1 MFALLLPAYLQAQDY
16 DFATYETFD
25 GFAEKHLENLH
36 SDTTYV
42 INFWATWCGP
52 CVKELPYFEEL
63 HTQSTAQVSTSVSE
77 AFAKTVPVKV
87 TLVTI
92 DLPMAYESSLLPF
105 LQKHQLQA
113 EVVGLLDGDA
123 NAWIDRID
131 PSWSGAIPIT
141 LFIKSGKTY
150 FYEKAYHS
158 LEELKA
164 DLP

>member
-1 MFALLLPAYLQAQDY
+1 MKHAYLVVLLVCCPIMTKTVSAQD
-16 DFATYETFD
+16 FHFTTFETFD
-25 GFAEKHLENLH
+25 GFAERHLENLH
-36 SDTTYV
+36 PDTTYV

-63 HTQSTAQVSTSVSE
+63 H
-77 AFAKTVPVKV
+77 AFAKTQPIHV

-105 LQKHQLQA
+105 LQKQNLQA

-131 PSWSGAIPIT
+131 PRWSGAIPIT
-141 LFIKSGKTY
+141 LFLKKGERH

-158 LEELKA
+158 LEELTA

>member
-1 MFALLLPAYLQAQDY
+1 MQIRHFVLFVFLLFASAYAEAQKY
-16 DFATYETFD
+16 DFATYEAFD

-36 SDTTYV
+36 PDTAYV
-42 INFWATWCGP
+42 LNFWATWCGP

-63 HTQSTAQVSTSVSE
+63 H
-77 AFAKTVPVKV
+77 AFAKTAPVKV

-105 LQKHQLQA
+105 LRKQNLQA
-113 EVVGLLDGDA
+113 EVVGLRDGDA
-123 NAWIDRID
+123 NSWIDRID

-141 LFIKSGKTY
+141 LIIKNGKTS

-158 LEELKA
+158 LDELQA
-164 DLP
+164 DIERG